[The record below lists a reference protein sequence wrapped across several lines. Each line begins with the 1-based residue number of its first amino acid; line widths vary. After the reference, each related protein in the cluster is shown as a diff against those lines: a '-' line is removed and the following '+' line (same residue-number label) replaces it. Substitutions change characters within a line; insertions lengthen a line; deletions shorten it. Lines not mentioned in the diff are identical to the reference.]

1 VVAYPVALGDFAAR
15 QVAAVVGALAFAA
28 AIRLIV
34 RRWPFARPAHAWA
47 TGALWAALTVLFEV
61 ALVRGSGKPW
71 SDVGE
76 QYAIWKGSLWPLLVL
91 WLLVAPAVLSPGSGP
106 RRVA

>member
-1 VVAYPVALGDFAAR
+1 
-15 QVAAVVGALAFAA
+15 
-28 AIRLIV
+28 
-34 RRWPFARPAHAWA
+34 
-47 TGALWAALTVLFEV
+47 VLFEV